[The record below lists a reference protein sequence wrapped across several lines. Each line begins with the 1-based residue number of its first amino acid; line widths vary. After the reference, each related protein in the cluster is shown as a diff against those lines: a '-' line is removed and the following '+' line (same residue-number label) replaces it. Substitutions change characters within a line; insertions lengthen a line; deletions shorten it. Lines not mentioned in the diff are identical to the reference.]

1 MTSDREILVAV
12 DAAAKA
18 AWYAGRGRLD
28 HDDCVSEANEA
39 VALAMRTFDPSKGC
53 SLSTYAANRARWQA
67 MKLLGVA
74 VKNRHLPLEWVDAP
88 AARPAVSL
96 KEMFRGIE
104 LDVLTLRSKHG
115 YTYRE
120 IAAILGISYFRVFKT
135 MQRVRRKLKDWSEES

>member
-1 MTSDREILVAV
+1 MIGDREILVAV

-67 MKLLGVA
+67 MKLLGVTL
-74 VKNRHLPLEWVDAP
+74 KNLHMPLEWFDA

-96 KEMFRGIE
+96 KEMFKGIE

-115 YTYRE
+115 YTFRE
-120 IAAILGISYFRVFKT
+120 IAAILGISYFRVFKI
-135 MQRVRRKLKDWSEES
+135 MRQVRRKLKDWSEES